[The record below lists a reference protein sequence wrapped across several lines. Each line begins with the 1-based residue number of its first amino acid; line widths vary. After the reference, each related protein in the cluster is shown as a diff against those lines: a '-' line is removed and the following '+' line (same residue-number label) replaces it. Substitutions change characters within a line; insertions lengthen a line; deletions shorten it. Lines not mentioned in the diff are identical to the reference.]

1 MRTAAPALTDTG
13 VGVAVAVGVLAAS
26 VAGVGP
32 PWISNPPDTSAQKP
46 GPTRPARYSSSP
58 AAITG

>member
-1 MRTAAPALTDTG
+1 LRTAAPALTGTG
-13 VGVAVAVGVLAAS
+13 AGVAVAVGVLAAS
-26 VAGVGP
+26 VAGVD

-46 GPTRPARYSSSP
+46 GPTRLARYSSP